1 MSDRLYPEG
10 LPLPLEKGETLAEAI
25 CCDTAFR
32 PFAEPQ
38 HTFELDDV
46 DLWGHVN
53 KSGIT
58 TFYDSVCGIPLFNV
72 PMNRTFAEFQAETEE
87 HGWPSFRPAELV
99 AGAITID
106 PVTNYV
112 TSACGTHLGT
122 NLPEGGYDRYCLD
135 LSCVAGNPVKA
146 APKEAHGSAEAAA
159 KAALAALAAP
169 DAANIVQLAQATPD
183 LSTLV
188 SALVAGNLTG
198 ALDTAGP
205 FTVFAPSNEAFVA
218 LPAGTLARLL
228 DPVNVKALQNLLLY
242 HVHAGELL
250 SKDILPEQQVLTLQG
265 GHILVSKDW
274 RVEPQTILLNRIFHV
289 TTADVLASNGVV
301 HIIDGVFQP

>member
-1 MSDRLYPEG
+1 MIFAAASTTALLASGWTSTCTGKLQPGLRYNMSDRLYPEG

-38 HTFELDDV
+38 HTFEMDDV

-135 LSCVAGNPVKA
+135 LSCVAGNP
-146 APKEAHGSAEAAA
+146 A
-159 KAALAALAAP
+159 KAA
-169 DAANIVQLAQATPD
+169 
-183 LSTLV
+183 
-188 SALVAGNLTG
+188 AGN
-198 ALDTAGP
+198 
-205 FTVFAPSNEAFVA
+205 
-218 LPAGTLARLL
+218 
-228 DPVNVKALQNLLLY
+228 Q
-242 HVHAGELL
+242 
-250 SKDILPEQQVLTLQG
+250 
-265 GHILVSKDW
+265 
-274 RVEPQTILLNRIFHV
+274 
-289 TTADVLASNGVV
+289 
-301 HIIDGVFQP
+301 